1 MPATKAYRCG
11 YVAVVGRPNVGKST
25 LINRLLGIKLS
36 ITSRRPQTTRD
47 RILGI
52 KTLDNAQLILLD
64 TPGIH
69 RGAKRALNRHMNRV
83 ATGALEGVDLVV
95 LVSEALRW
103 GVEDEHIL
111 ARVQKAKVPVILVV
125 NKVDQVPD
133 KDRLLPFLAARG
145 GDHDY
150 ADIIPLSA
158 RRQRDVLR
166 LQDRLITCL
175 PEAPAEFSEDE
186 YTDRSIRFLCCETIR
201 EKLIRQLG
209 QEVPHRLAV
218 ELTQFEQSP
227 KECRLEATL
236 WVESGG
242 QKKIVIGAKGA
253 VLKQAGSEARRDM
266 EKLLGCH
273 VQLGLWVKIRDNWSN
288 DEQFLGTLG
297 YRGP

>member
-1 MPATKAYRCG
+1 MSTPEAYRCG

-52 KTLDNAQLILLD
+52 KTLAHAQIILLD

-69 RGAKRALNRHMNRV
+69 RGGKRALNRHMNRV

-95 LVSEALRW
+95 LVTEALRW
-103 GVEDEHIL
+103 GPEDEYIL
-111 ARVQKAKVPVILVV
+111 ARIQKTKAPVILVV

-133 KDRLLPFLAARG
+133 KDRLLPFLATRG

-150 ADIIPLSA
+150 VDIIPLSA
-158 RRQRDVLR
+158 RRQRDVQR
-166 LQDRLITCL
+166 LQERLITYL
-175 PEAPAEFSEDE
+175 PEAPAEFGEDE
-186 YTDRSIRFLCCETIR
+186 YTDRSVRFLCCEAIR

-218 ELTQFEQSP
+218 ELTQFEQSRDQY
-227 KECRLEATL
+227 KIEATL
-236 WVESGG
+236 WVESRG
-242 QKKIVIGAKGA
+242 QKNIVIGAKGA
-253 VLKQAGSEARRDM
+253 VLKQAGSEARQAI
-266 EKLLGCH
+266 EKLLGHH
-273 VQLGLWVKIRDNWSN
+273 VQLGLWVKIRSGWSN
-288 DEQFLGTLG
+288 DEQFLGSLG
-297 YRGP
+297 YRG